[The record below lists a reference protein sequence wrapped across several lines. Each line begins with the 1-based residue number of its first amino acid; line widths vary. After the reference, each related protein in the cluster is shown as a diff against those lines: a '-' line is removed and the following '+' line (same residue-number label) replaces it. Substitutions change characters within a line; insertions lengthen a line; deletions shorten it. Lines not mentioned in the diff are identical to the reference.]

1 MAHHAGLKRVSKT
14 VRTKHGTKQQNFW
27 VRNTA
32 APAAET
38 KTIRLVHVHEQS
50 FQDVTR
56 KLKLGAFA
64 TVGALGGGLAGY
76 TVGGHVGR
84 VYGHAQTGL
93 KTGGRVGAWAGR
105 NLGAAGGTLAG
116 TSLGYAIGRHYVR

>member
-1 MAHHAGLKRVSKT
+1 MKSRAGLKRVSKT
-14 VRTKHGTKQQNFW
+14 VRTKHGTKKQNFW

-38 KTIRLVHVHEQS
+38 KTIRMVHVHEQS
-50 FQDVTR
+50 FKEVQR
-56 KLKLGAFA
+56 QLKLGTFV
-64 TVGALGGGLAGY
+64 TVGALGGALAGY

-84 VYGHAQTGL
+84 VYGYAQTGL

-116 TSLGYAIGRHYVR
+116 TSLGYAVGRHYVR